1 MNAPQT
7 FSEEQQQ
14 YLMGF
19 AAGCDALQ
27 ASRNP
32 TFASTLSA
40 LGMLPATMPET
51 VPSPLPPDAR
61 LAHGVAQ
68 NQFLDRGLKLSS
80 EEQAKRSKDPFQMR
94 DAMEQAASEARFP
107 KGTDVFLYKYHGLFH
122 VAPAQNAFMCR
133 LRFAGGMTNS
143 HHFRGIADIAE
154 KFAGGYTDVTTRSNL
169 QLREIP
175 AEYPLEV
182 IDGLVELGVIT
193 RGSGADNI
201 RNITIPPTS
210 GIDPEEIIDTRTL
223 ARKMNHYILQ
233 HPEMYGLPRK
243 FNISFDGGG
252 RTTTLADTN
261 DIGFFAVR
269 GSLDGTSAP
278 EIFFRMELGGITG
291 HGDFASDCGIL
302 VRECECVDLAAAV
315 LRVFLK
321 EGDRTD
327 RKRARLKYVLDR
339 LGQAEFL
346 KLVEKSYGKPLRQV
360 PRKYVE
366 LPRAKAVSGA
376 HLGFHP
382 QAQPGL
388 HYVGVVLPV
397 GRLSAQQMRDLAQ
410 VADRYG
416 SGTIR
421 LTVWQNLLISDIK
434 TDDIP
439 AVQAAIEATGL
450 CTSATNVRSGLVAC
464 TGAAGCK
471 FAAAHTKQHALKLAT
486 YLESKIQLDLPVNI
500 HLTGCHH
507 SCAQHAI
514 GDIGLLGTKV
524 AQGEEMVEGY
534 HLFVGGGFGDDRG
547 IGRQLQA
554 SIPAT
559 EMPSIVERLLIAW
572 NDGRDFR
579 EQTFA
584 DWSRKRTLDELT
596 RVIANSS
603 VAMEEVA

>member
-27 ASRNP
+27 TSRNP

-40 LGMLPATMPET
+40 LGMLPATTPET

-143 HHFRGIADIAE
+143 HQFRGIADIAE

-302 VRECECVDLAAAV
+302 LRECECVDLAAAV
-315 LRVFLK
+315 LRVFLQ

-360 PRKYVE
+360 PREYVE
-366 LPRAKAVSGA
+366 LPRTKAVSGA

-603 VAMEEVA
+603 VAMKEVA